1 MGILQA
7 SIQEGRSATLEDSR
21 NADLVQRCLEQMK
34 SLLTNATELESKYG
48 MQQIVHTSPLWEPPS
63 NRNLISLNSMNI
75 FRTSYRRFWVRYG
88 NEANRPSLLAK
99 TRWAIHDKLKFETLI
114 VNLRELIDG
123 LNQIVPVSKESQ
135 DRILQDDIAS
145 IPDRSRLKIIQSA
158 CEESYAGLSDVA
170 STVAAESEIGTIDG
184 WLRNTQMGDLE
195 DVDSI
200 RLENGQQAVFSLDQ
214 YLAQMY
220 TPKRAIQALSDG
232 SKWEWINICFI
243 VTGTCLGVQ
252 SQSPCNSDN
261 LAKRSFDW
269 SQNYCFTPKANHAS
283 PWVLNRR
290 ISRLVDLSSFH
301 YDLQSFLNPK
311 PPDEFAAGN
320 LGDLSSDLVNAQLP
334 LARIYVYCAPCASA
348 ISTAIALC
356 QESP

>member
-1 MGILQA
+1 MDITGLTIGLASLFSTCIECFDYYKSAQSFENDIQIILVKLDIEKTRLLIWGNAVGILQA

-220 TPKRAIQALSDG
+220 TPKRKYKSRSAAIV
-232 SKWEWINICFI
+232 I
-243 VTGTCLGVQ
+243 
-252 SQSPCNSDN
+252 
-261 LAKRSFDW
+261 
-269 SQNYCFTPKANHAS
+269 
-283 PWVLNRR
+283 
-290 ISRLVDLSSFH
+290 
-301 YDLQSFLNPK
+301 
-311 PPDEFAAGN
+311 
-320 LGDLSSDLVNAQLP
+320 
-334 LARIYVYCAPCASA
+334 
-348 ISTAIALC
+348 
-356 QESP
+356 